1 MSDQPPG
8 PPGLINIKPVTDPA
22 QVQAAFQDAEKMLAA
37 GGVKLPQN
45 RAEDYV
51 KVSTLHQLQELHQD
65 ENLFLSLACLFAGA
79 ALGVIV
85 NWVTSDSGSLGKAG
99 WVALILFSI
108 VTLTFTGIWRRAHAK
123 AAAIKKRISEAEQ
136 SP

>member
-1 MSDQPPG
+1 MNDQPPG
-8 PPGLINIKPVTDPA
+8 PSGLTNIKPVTDPA
-22 QVQAAFQDAEKMLAA
+22 QVQAALQDTEKMLAA
-37 GGVKLPQN
+37 GGVRLPKN
-45 RAEDYV
+45 RTEYYIN
-51 KVSTLHQLQELHQD
+51 STTVHQLQELHQD

-85 NWVTSDSGSLGKAG
+85 NWVTSDSSSLGKAG

-108 VTLTFTGIWRRAHAK
+108 ITATFVGIWHRAHAK
-123 AAAIKKRISEAEQ
+123 AAAIKKRITEAEQ